1 MKKFARKNQIM
12 ESNFRLKNNLFP
24 SDSIIDSA
32 GIKCDSFS
40 IIRKI
45 YSKAGYE
52 LSLILNAQKR

>member
-1 MKKFARKNQIM
+1 M